1 MQYLRPR
8 ERGWWKRF
16 PKCISKIFYICF
28 IAFKDNYSCR
38 LVSPEWMQA
47 YFLAFDKVV
56 HFLLTQLKLL
66 FQIKQLINLILERIV
81 VLLHIAELL
90 EPECKFGYLV
100 R

>member
-1 MQYLRPR
+1 
-8 ERGWWKRF
+8 
-16 PKCISKIFYICF
+16 
-28 IAFKDNYSCR
+28 
-38 LVSPEWMQA
+38 MQA